1 MADEKQTPEQELKSL
16 ASDLKNAT
24 AEVRTFAE
32 KAQAEVKELGKMTQ
46 ETKAGADKALFDM
59 NAEVKG
65 IITRI
70 TEVEQKIVRRP
81 GGQAEERKTL
91 GQMVIDSKE
100 LKALK
105 EAGGRGSIHM
115 SFEAK
120 DITSGTGT
128 VGTGVSPATS
138 LVVPERQPIVN
149 LPDRRFFV
157 RDLITPGETISSN
170 IEYPVETTFTN
181 AAATVAE
188 GAAKAQSNLVFDL
201 KSAPVRTIAHFMR
214 ASRQI
219 LDDAPQ
225 LRSYIDG
232 RLRYGLNFV
241 EEAQMLLG
249 DGTGQN
255 LLGIQ
260 PQATAYSAAFAITGE
275 TAIDRLRMASLQ
287 ATLALYPSTGFV
299 LHPTDWAKIEL
310 TKDAMGRYIVG
321 NPSGSFTGGLMYMP
335 MLWGLPVVATQ
346 AQTVNN
352 FLSGAF
358 KLGAQIFDRMQ
369 VEVLIST
376 EDQDNFIKNLITIR
390 GEERLALAVYRPA
403 AFVTGTLP

>member
-1 MADEKQTPEQELKSL
+1 MATEDKPTPEQELKSL
-16 ASDLKNAT
+16 ASDLKAAT

-32 KAQAEVKELGKMTQ
+32 KAQAEVKELGKLTA
-46 ETKAGADKALFDM
+46 ETKAGADKALSDM

-65 IITRI
+65 IVARI
-70 TEVEQKIVRRP
+70 AEVEQKIVRRP
-81 GGQAEERKTL
+81 GGQTEERKSL
-91 GQMVIDSKE
+91 GQLVVEHENI
-100 LKALK
+100 KALMEK
-105 EAGGRGSIHM
+105 KRGVVHL
-115 SFEAK
+115 SFETK

-138 LVVPERQPIVN
+138 LVVPDRQPIVS

-157 RDLITPGETISSN
+157 RDLITPGQTISSN

-181 AAATVAE
+181 AAASVAE
-188 GAAKAQSNLVFDL
+188 GSTKAQSNLVFDL
-201 KSAPVRTIAHFMR
+201 KSAPVRTVAHFMR

-225 LRSYIDG
+225 LQSYIDG
-232 RLRYGLNFV
+232 RLRYGLAFV
-241 EEAQMLLG
+241 EEAQLLLG

-287 ATLALYPSTGFV
+287 ATLALYPATGFV

-321 NPSGSFTGGLMYMP
+321 NPAGSFTGGLMYMP

-352 FLSGAF
+352 FLTGAF
-358 KLGAQIFDRMQ
+358 KLGAQIFDRMKT
-369 VEVLIST
+369 EVLIST